1 MGVKLVMI
9 GWLFP
14 GQGSQYVGM
23 GLDLKENSEKAK
35 EYFDISNEIMNCD
48 IQSII
53 FNGPEELLKK
63 TEYTQPAIY
72 IVSVITGYLLIDKG
86 LKPTALAGHSLGEYS
101 ALAIGGAF
109 DFATGLKLVKSR
121 SENMANAGM
130 EKSGTMAALV
140 GLDDETVINL
150 CKYYEGNGVVV
161 PANFNSPG
169 QVVISGNINAVEWVI
184 KSSKDAGARMAV
196 ELNVSGAFHSPLMSP
211 ARENLAEMINSLEIS
226 NTVYPVFTNV
236 DAKPVTKAIDIKSSL
251 IQQLENPVLWAKSIL
266 EMKSKG
272 INHFIEVGPGKVLQG
287 LNKRIDRSIISQGV
301 DSITKLEQ
309 INV

>member
-72 IVSVITGYLLIDKG
+72 IVSVITGYLLVDKG
-86 LKPTALAGHSLGEYS
+86 LKPNALAGHSLGEYS
-101 ALAIGGAF
+101 ALALGGAF
-109 DFATGLKLVKSR
+109 DFTTGLKLVKSR

-150 CKYYEGNGVVV
+150 CKSYEGNGVVV

-184 KSSKDAGARMAV
+184 KSSKNAGARMAV

-226 NTVYPVFTNV
+226 DTVYPVFTNV
-236 DAKPVTKAIDIKSSL
+236 DAKPVTKASDIRGSL

-266 EMKSKG
+266 EMKNKG

>member
-1 MGVKLVMI
+1 MI

-23 GLDLKENSEKAK
+23 GLDLKEKSEKAK

-109 DFATGLKLVKSR
+109 DFTTGLKLVKFR

-140 GLDDETVINL
+140 GLDDKTVTNL
-150 CKYYEGNGVVV
+150 CKSYEGNGVVV

-169 QVVISGNINAVEWVI
+169 QVVISGNINAVEWAI

-226 NTVYPVFTNV
+226 DTVYPVFTNV

-266 EMKSKG
+266 EMKKKG

-309 INV
+309 IDV

>member
-9 GWLFP
+9 GWVFP

-109 DFATGLKLVKSR
+109 DFTTGLKLVKSR

-150 CKYYEGNGVVV
+150 CKSYEGNGVVV

-184 KSSKDAGARMAV
+184 KSSRDAGARMAV

-226 NTVYPVFTNV
+226 DTVYPVFTNV

-266 EMKSKG
+266 EMKKKG

-287 LNKRIDRSIISQGV
+287 LNKRIDKSIISQGV
-301 DSITKLEQ
+301 DSITKLKQ
-309 INV
+309 IDV

>member
-1 MGVKLVMI
+1 MI

-109 DFATGLKLVKSR
+109 DFTTGLKLVKSR

-140 GLDDETVINL
+140 GLDDETVIDL
-150 CKYYEGNGVVV
+150 CKSYEGNGVVV

-169 QVVISGNINAVEWVI
+169 QVVISGNINAVEWAI

-226 NTVYPVFTNV
+226 DTVYPVFTNV

-266 EMKSKG
+266 EMKNKG

-309 INV
+309 IDV

>member
-14 GQGSQYVGM
+14 GQGSQNVGM

-63 TEYTQPAIY
+63 TEHTQPAIY

-109 DFATGLKLVKSR
+109 DFNTGLKLVKSR

-130 EKSGTMAALV
+130 EKNGTMAALV
-140 GLDDETVINL
+140 GLDDEIVINL
-150 CKYYEGNGVVV
+150 CKSYEGNGVVV

-196 ELNVSGAFHSPLMSP
+196 KLNVSGAFHSPLMSP

-236 DAKPVTKAIDIKSSL
+236 DAKPVTKDIDIKSSL
-251 IQQLENPVLWAKSIL
+251 IRQLENPVLWAKSIL
-266 EMKSKG
+266 GMKSKG

-287 LNKRIDRSIISQGV
+287 LNKRIDRSIKSQGV

>member
-1 MGVKLVMI
+1 MI

-109 DFATGLKLVKSR
+109 DFTTGLKLVKSR

-130 EKSGTMAALV
+130 KKSGTMAALV

-150 CKYYEGNGVVV
+150 CKSYEGNGVVV

-169 QVVISGNINAVEWVI
+169 QVVISGNINAVEWAI

-226 NTVYPVFTNV
+226 DTVYPVFTNV

-266 EMKSKG
+266 EMKNKG

>member
-1 MGVKLVMI
+1 MI

-14 GQGSQYVGM
+14 GQGSQNVGM

-35 EYFDISNEIMNCD
+35 EYFDRANEIMNCD
-48 IQSII
+48 FQSII

-63 TEYTQPAIY
+63 TEHTQPAIY

-109 DFATGLKLVKSR
+109 DFTTGLKLVKAR
-121 SENMANAGM
+121 SENMANAGV
-130 EKSGTMAALV
+130 EKKGTMAALV
-140 GLDDETVINL
+140 GLDDETVMNL
-150 CKYYEGNGVVV
+150 CRSYEGNGVVV

-169 QVVISGNINAVEWVI
+169 QVVISGSIDAVEWVI

-196 ELNVSGAFHSPLMSP
+196 KLNVSGAFHSPLMSP

-226 NTVYPVFTNV
+226 DTVYPVFTNV
-236 DAKPVTKAIDIKSSL
+236 DAKPVTKDIDIKSSL
-251 IQQLENPVLWAKSIL
+251 IRQLENPVLWAKSIL

-272 INHFIEVGPGKVLQG
+272 INNFIEVGPGKVLQG

-309 INV
+309 IDV

>member
-1 MGVKLVMI
+1 MI

-109 DFATGLKLVKSR
+109 DFTTGLKLVKSR

-150 CKYYEGNGVVV
+150 CKSYEGNGVVV

-169 QVVISGNINAVEWVI
+169 QVVISGNINAVEWAI

-226 NTVYPVFTNV
+226 DTVYPVFTNV

-266 EMKSKG
+266 EMKNRG
-272 INHFIEVGPGKVLQG
+272 INNFIEVGPGKVLQG

>member
-1 MGVKLVMI
+1 MI

-23 GLDLKENSEKAK
+23 GLDLKKNSEKAK

-109 DFATGLKLVKSR
+109 DFTTGLKLVKSR

-150 CKYYEGNGVVV
+150 CKSYEGNGVVV

-184 KSSKDAGARMAV
+184 KSSREAGARMAV
-196 ELNVSGAFHSPLMSP
+196 ELNVNGAFHSPLMSP

-226 NTVYPVFTNV
+226 DTVYPVFTNV
-236 DAKPVTKAIDIKSSL
+236 DARPVTKAIDIKSSL

-266 EMKSKG
+266 EMKNGG

-309 INV
+309 IDV

>member
-1 MGVKLVMI
+1 MI

-14 GQGSQYVGM
+14 GQGSQNVGM

-35 EYFDISNEIMNCD
+35 EYFDRANEIMNCD
-48 IQSII
+48 FQSII

-63 TEYTQPAIY
+63 TEHTQPAIY

-86 LKPTALAGHSLGEYS
+86 LKPTVLAGHSLGEYS

-109 DFATGLKLVKSR
+109 DFTTGLKLVKSR

-150 CKYYEGNGVVV
+150 CKSYEGNGVVV

-169 QVVISGNINAVEWVI
+169 QVVISGNINAVEWAI

-211 ARENLAEMINSLEIS
+211 ARENLAEVINSLEIS
-226 NTVYPVFTNV
+226 NTIYPVFTNV
-236 DAKPVTKAIDIKSSL
+236 DAKPVTKDIDIKSSL
-251 IQQLENPVLWAKSIL
+251 IRQLENPVLWSKSIL

-272 INHFIEVGPGKVLQG
+272 INHYIEVGPGKVLQG
-287 LNKRIDRSIISQGV
+287 LNKRIDRSIKSQGV
-301 DSITKLEQ
+301 DSISKLEQ

>member
-14 GQGSQYVGM
+14 GQGSQNVGM

-63 TEYTQPAIY
+63 TEHTQPAIY

-109 DFATGLKLVKSR
+109 DFTTGLKLVKAR
-121 SENMANAGM
+121 SENMANAGV
-130 EKSGTMAALV
+130 EKKGTMAALV
-140 GLDDETVINL
+140 GLDDETVMNL
-150 CKYYEGNGVVV
+150 CRSYEGNGVVV

-169 QVVISGNINAVEWVI
+169 QVVISGSIDAVEWVI

-226 NTVYPVFTNV
+226 DTVYPVFTNV
-236 DAKPVTKAIDIKSSL
+236 DAKPVTKDIDIKSSL
-251 IQQLENPVLWAKSIL
+251 IRQLENPVLWAKSIL

-272 INHFIEVGPGKVLQG
+272 INNFIEVGPGKVLQG

-309 INV
+309 IDV

>member
-1 MGVKLVMI
+1 MI

-48 IQSII
+48 IQSIT

-109 DFATGLKLVKSR
+109 DFTTGLKLVKSR

-150 CKYYEGNGVVV
+150 CKSYEGNGVVV

-169 QVVISGNINAVEWVI
+169 QVVISGNNNAVEWVI
-184 KSSKDAGARMAV
+184 KSSRDAGARMAV

-226 NTVYPVFTNV
+226 DTVYPVFTNV

-266 EMKSKG
+266 EMKNKG

-309 INV
+309 IDV

>member
-23 GLDLKENSEKAK
+23 GLDLKKNSEKAK

-53 FNGPEELLKK
+53 FNGPEEFLKK

-72 IVSVITGYLLIDKG
+72 IVSVITGCLLIDKG

-109 DFATGLKLVKSR
+109 DFTTGLKLVKSR

-140 GLDDETVINL
+140 GLDDETVMTL
-150 CKYYEGNGVVV
+150 CKSYEGNGVVV

-169 QVVISGNINAVEWVI
+169 QVVISGNINAVEWAI
-184 KSSKDAGARMAV
+184 TSSKDAGARMAV

-226 NTVYPVFTNV
+226 DTVYPVYTNV

-266 EMKSKG
+266 EMKNKG

-309 INV
+309 IDV

>member
-1 MGVKLVMI
+1 MI

-14 GQGSQYVGM
+14 GQGSQNVGM

-35 EYFDISNEIMNCD
+35 EYFDRANEIMNCD
-48 IQSII
+48 FQSII

-63 TEYTQPAIY
+63 TEHTQPAIY

-109 DFATGLKLVKSR
+109 DFTTGLKLVKAR
-121 SENMANAGM
+121 SENMANAGV
-130 EKSGTMAALV
+130 EKKGTMAALV
-140 GLDDETVINL
+140 GLDDETVMNL
-150 CKYYEGNGVVV
+150 CQSYKGNGVVV

-169 QVVISGNINAVEWVI
+169 QVVISGNIDAVEWVI

-226 NTVYPVFTNV
+226 DTVYPVFTNV
-236 DAKPVTKAIDIKSSL
+236 DAKPVTKDIDIKSSL
-251 IQQLENPVLWAKSIL
+251 IRQLENPVLWAKSVL

-309 INV
+309 IDV

>member
-1 MGVKLVMI
+1 MI

-86 LKPTALAGHSLGEYS
+86 LRPTALAGHSLGEYS

-109 DFATGLKLVKSR
+109 DFTTGLKLVKSR

-150 CKYYEGNGVVV
+150 CKSYEGNGVVV

-169 QVVISGNINAVEWVI
+169 QVVISGNINAVEWAI

-226 NTVYPVFTNV
+226 DTAYPVFTNV
-236 DAKPVTKAIDIKSSL
+236 DAKSVTKAIDIKSSL

-266 EMKSKG
+266 EMRNKG

-309 INV
+309 IDV

>member
-1 MGVKLVMI
+1 MI

-53 FNGPEELLKK
+53 FNGPKELLKK

-109 DFATGLKLVKSR
+109 DFTTGLKLVKSR

-150 CKYYEGNGVVV
+150 CKSYEGNGVVV

-184 KSSKDAGARMAV
+184 KSSRDAGARMAV

-226 NTVYPVFTNV
+226 DTVYPVFTNV
-236 DAKPVTKAIDIKSSL
+236 DANPVTKAIDIKSSL

-266 EMKSKG
+266 EMKNKG

-309 INV
+309 IDV

>member
-1 MGVKLVMI
+1 MI

-23 GLDLKENSEKAK
+23 GLDLKQNSEKAK
-35 EYFDISNEIMNCD
+35 EYFNISNEIMNCD

-109 DFATGLKLVKSR
+109 DFTTGLKLVKSR

-140 GLDDETVINL
+140 GLDDETVMSL
-150 CKYYEGNGVVV
+150 CKSYEGNGVVV

-236 DAKPVTKAIDIKSSL
+236 DARPVTKAIDIRGSL

-266 EMKSKG
+266 EMKDKG

-309 INV
+309 IDV

>member
-23 GLDLKENSEKAK
+23 GLDLKQNSEKAK
-35 EYFDISNEIMNCD
+35 EYFNISNEIMNCD

-109 DFATGLKLVKSR
+109 DFTTGLKLVKSR

-130 EKSGTMAALV
+130 EESGTMAALV
-140 GLDDETVINL
+140 GLDDETVMSL
-150 CKYYEGNGVVV
+150 CKSYEGNGVVV

-236 DAKPVTKAIDIKSSL
+236 DARPVTKAIDIRGSL

-266 EMKSKG
+266 EMKDKG

-309 INV
+309 IDV

>member
-1 MGVKLVMI
+1 MI

-109 DFATGLKLVKSR
+109 DFTTGLKLVKSR

-150 CKYYEGNGVVV
+150 CKSYEGNGVVV

-169 QVVISGNINAVEWVI
+169 QVVISGNINAVEWAI

-226 NTVYPVFTNV
+226 DTVYPVFTNV

-266 EMKSKG
+266 EMKNKG

-301 DSITKLEQ
+301 DSITKLEK
-309 INV
+309 IDV

>member
-1 MGVKLVMI
+1 MI

-72 IVSVITGYLLIDKG
+72 IVSVITGYLLTDKG

-109 DFATGLKLVKSR
+109 DFTTGLKLVKSR

-150 CKYYEGNGVVV
+150 CKSYEGNGVVV

-184 KSSKDAGARMAV
+184 KSSRDAGARMAV

-226 NTVYPVFTNV
+226 DTVYPVFTNV

-266 EMKSKG
+266 EMKNKG

-301 DSITKLEQ
+301 DSITKLKQ
-309 INV
+309 IDV

>member
-1 MGVKLVMI
+1 MI

-14 GQGSQYVGM
+14 GQGSQNVGM

-35 EYFDISNEIMNCD
+35 EYFDRANEIMNCD
-48 IQSII
+48 FQSII

-63 TEYTQPAIY
+63 TEHTQPAIY

-109 DFATGLKLVKSR
+109 DFTTGLKLVKAR
-121 SENMANAGM
+121 SENMANAGV
-130 EKSGTMAALV
+130 EKKGTMAALV
-140 GLDDETVINL
+140 GLDDETVMNL
-150 CKYYEGNGVVV
+150 CRSYEGNGVVV

-236 DAKPVTKAIDIKSSL
+236 DAKPVTKDIDIKSSL
-251 IQQLENPVLWAKSIL
+251 IRQLENPVLWAKSIL

-287 LNKRIDRSIISQGV
+287 LNKRIDRSIKSQGV

-309 INV
+309 IDV

>member
-1 MGVKLVMI
+1 MT

-23 GLDLKENSEKAK
+23 GLDLRENSEKAE

-53 FNGPEELLKK
+53 FSGPEELLKK

-101 ALAIGGAF
+101 ALAVGGAF
-109 DFATGLKLVKSR
+109 DFSTGLKLVKSR
-121 SENMANAGM
+121 SENMANAGIE
-130 EKSGTMAALV
+130 EKGTMAALV
-140 GLDDETVINL
+140 GLDDETVMNL
-150 CKYYEGNGVVV
+150 CKSYEGHGVVV

-184 KSSKDAGARMAV
+184 KSSKNAGARMAV

-251 IQQLENPVLWAKSIL
+251 IRQLENPVQWAKSIL
-266 EMKSKG
+266 EMKNKG

-301 DSITKLEQ
+301 DSIIKLEN
-309 INV
+309 IDV

>member
-109 DFATGLKLVKSR
+109 DFNTGLKLVKSR

-150 CKYYEGNGVVV
+150 CKSYEGNGVVV

-184 KSSKDAGARMAV
+184 KSSRDAGAKMAV

-226 NTVYPVFTNV
+226 DTVYPVFTNV

-266 EMKSKG
+266 EMKKKG

-309 INV
+309 IDV

>member
-1 MGVKLVMI
+1 MI

-14 GQGSQYVGM
+14 GQGSQNVGM

-35 EYFDISNEIMNCD
+35 EYFDRANEIMNCD
-48 IQSII
+48 FQSII

-63 TEYTQPAIY
+63 TEHTQPAIY
-72 IVSVITGYLLIDKG
+72 IVSVITGSLLIDKG
-86 LKPTALAGHSLGEYS
+86 LKPSALAGHSLGEYS

-109 DFATGLKLVKSR
+109 DFTTGLKLVKAR
-121 SENMANAGM
+121 SENMANAGVGN
-130 EKSGTMAALV
+130 KGTMAALV
-140 GLDDETVINL
+140 GLDDETVMNL
-150 CKYYEGNGVVV
+150 CRSYEGNGVVV

-169 QVVISGNINAVEWVI
+169 QVVISGNINAVEWAI

-196 ELNVSGAFHSPLMSP
+196 ELNVNGAFHSPLMSP

-226 NTVYPVFTNV
+226 DTVYPVFTNV

-266 EMKSKG
+266 EMKNKG

-301 DSITKLEQ
+301 DSITNLEQ
-309 INV
+309 IDV

>member
-14 GQGSQYVGM
+14 GQGSQNVGM

-35 EYFDISNEIMNCD
+35 GYFDISNEIMNCD

-72 IVSVITGYLLIDKG
+72 IVSVITGYLLIEKG

-109 DFATGLKLVKSR
+109 DFTTGLKLVKSR

-150 CKYYEGNGVVV
+150 CKSYEGNGVVV

-226 NTVYPVFTNV
+226 DTVYPVFTNV

-287 LNKRIDRSIISQGV
+287 LNRRIDRSIISQGV

-309 INV
+309 IDV

>member
-1 MGVKLVMI
+1 MI

-109 DFATGLKLVKSR
+109 DFTTGLKLVKSR

-150 CKYYEGNGVVV
+150 CKSYEGNGVVV

-169 QVVISGNINAVEWVI
+169 QVVISGNINAVEWAI
-184 KSSKDAGARMAV
+184 TSSKDAGARMAV

-226 NTVYPVFTNV
+226 DTVYPVFTNV

-266 EMKSKG
+266 EMKNKG

>member
-1 MGVKLVMI
+1 MGIKLDMI

-23 GLDLKENSEKAK
+23 GLDLKQNSEKAK
-35 EYFDISNEIMNCD
+35 EYFNKSNEIMNCD

-109 DFATGLKLVKSR
+109 DFTTGLKLVKSR

-140 GLDDETVINL
+140 GLDDETVISL
-150 CKYYEGNGVVV
+150 CKSYEGNGVVV

-184 KSSKDAGARMAV
+184 KSSRDAGARMAV

-236 DAKPVTKAIDIKSSL
+236 DAKPVTKAIDIRGSL

-266 EMKSKG
+266 EMKDKG

-301 DSITKLEQ
+301 DSIIKLEQ
-309 INV
+309 IDV

>member
-109 DFATGLKLVKSR
+109 DFTTGLKLVKSR

-130 EKSGTMAALV
+130 EKSGTMAAIV

-150 CKYYEGNGVVV
+150 CKSYKGNGVVV

-169 QVVISGNINAVEWVI
+169 QVVISGNFNAIEWVM
-184 KSSKDAGARMAV
+184 KSSRDAGARMAV

-226 NTVYPVFTNV
+226 DTVYPVFTNV

-266 EMKSKG
+266 EMKNKG

-309 INV
+309 IDV

>member
-1 MGVKLVMI
+1 MI

-14 GQGSQYVGM
+14 GQGSQNVGM

-35 EYFDISNEIMNCD
+35 EYFDRANEIMNCD
-48 IQSII
+48 FQSII

-63 TEYTQPAIY
+63 TEHTQPAIY

-109 DFATGLKLVKSR
+109 DFTTGLKLVKAR
-121 SENMANAGM
+121 SENMANAGV
-130 EKSGTMAALV
+130 EKKGTMAALV
-140 GLDDETVINL
+140 GLDDETVMNL
-150 CKYYEGNGVVV
+150 CQSYEGNGVVV

-169 QVVISGNINAVEWVI
+169 QVVISGSIDAVEWVI

-226 NTVYPVFTNV
+226 DAVYPVFTNV
-236 DAKPVTKAIDIKSSL
+236 DAKPVTKDNDIKRSL
-251 IQQLENPVLWAKSIL
+251 IRQLENPVLWAKSIL

-287 LNKRIDRSIISQGV
+287 LNKRIDRSIKSQGV

-309 INV
+309 IDV

>member
-1 MGVKLVMI
+1 MI

-23 GLDLKENSEKAK
+23 GLDLKEKSEKAK

-109 DFATGLKLVKSR
+109 DFTTGLKLVKSR

-130 EKSGTMAALV
+130 EKSGTMAAIV
-140 GLDDETVINL
+140 GLDDETVMNL
-150 CKYYEGNGVVV
+150 CKSYEGNGVVV

-169 QVVISGNINAVEWVI
+169 QVVISGNFNAIEWVM
-184 KSSKDAGARMAV
+184 KSSRDAGARMAV
-196 ELNVSGAFHSPLMSP
+196 ELNVSGAFHSPLMSS

-236 DAKPVTKAIDIKSSL
+236 DAKPVTKAIDIKGSL

-266 EMKSKG
+266 EMKNRG
-272 INHFIEVGPGKVLQG
+272 INNFIEVGPGKVLQG

>member
-1 MGVKLVMI
+1 MI

-14 GQGSQYVGM
+14 GQGSQNVGM

-35 EYFDISNEIMNCD
+35 EYFDRANEIMNCD
-48 IQSII
+48 FQSII

-63 TEYTQPAIY
+63 TEHTQPAIY

-109 DFATGLKLVKSR
+109 DFTTGLKLVKAR
-121 SENMANAGM
+121 SENMANAGV
-130 EKSGTMAALV
+130 EKKGTMAALV
-140 GLDDETVINL
+140 GLDDETVMNL
-150 CKYYEGNGVVV
+150 CRSYEGNGVVV

-169 QVVISGNINAVEWVI
+169 QVVISGSIDAVEWVI

-226 NTVYPVFTNV
+226 DAVYPVFTNV
-236 DAKPVTKAIDIKSSL
+236 DAKPVTKDNDIKRSL
-251 IQQLENPVLWAKSIL
+251 IRQLENPVLWAKSIL

-309 INV
+309 IDV

>member
-1 MGVKLVMI
+1 MI

-14 GQGSQYVGM
+14 GQGSQNVGM

-109 DFATGLKLVKSR
+109 DFTTGLKLVKAR
-121 SENMANAGM
+121 SENMANAGV
-130 EKSGTMAALV
+130 EKKGTMAALV
-140 GLDDETVINL
+140 GLEDETVMNL
-150 CKYYEGNGVVV
+150 CRSYEGNGVVV

-169 QVVISGNINAVEWVI
+169 QVVISGSIDAVEWVI

-226 NTVYPVFTNV
+226 DTVHPVFTNV
-236 DAKPVTKAIDIKSSL
+236 DAKPVTKDTDIKSSL
-251 IQQLENPVLWAKSIL
+251 IRQLENPVLWAKSIL
-266 EMKSKG
+266 EMKNKG

-309 INV
+309 IDV